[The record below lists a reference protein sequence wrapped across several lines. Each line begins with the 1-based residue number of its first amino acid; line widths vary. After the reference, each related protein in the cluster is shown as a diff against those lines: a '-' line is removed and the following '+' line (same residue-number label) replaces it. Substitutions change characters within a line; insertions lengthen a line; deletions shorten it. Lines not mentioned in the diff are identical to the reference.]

1 MGWGLV
7 SGGGLSGVPWVV
19 PGFAEER
26 ELGRGGSGRVVAGV
40 HLASG
45 TRVAIKYLLPRLLG
59 DPGFIHAFRAEAD
72 LLRSLE
78 VPHVVRLFEYVEAP
92 DHAGVDRGSSPGGLH
107 GAAII
112 MELVDGVSLHDMITQ
127 QGPTTPESALA
138 VLKGS
143 LQGLAAAHSL
153 GIVHRDYKPENV
165 LVDRSGTSK
174 LTDFGVAVRSGQDAP
189 FGGTAFYMAPEQWD
203 GTPATPATDIYAATA
218 VFFECLTGKTPFS
231 GEPLQLAAQHAAAS
245 VPVELVDEP
254 LRELIARGMAKTPAA
269 RPANATD
276 FVTELETTAATAYGQ
291 DWEERGR
298 GHLAERAAALLLLLL
313 RSPATVASGT
323 GTTNVTTTLAAGARV
338 GGGKAVGA
346 AKGGLGGWQIAALY
360 VAIFAVV
367 FGGVAGALV
376 GTGALKSN
384 SHSASGAAA
393 AGASGRPSASPTTAT
408 AATTAACGSTGLPPL
423 AYVTQLGSATPTTQV
438 LVRCGTG
445 APHAVAT
452 IHNDTVSQQS
462 LAWSSDGTQ
471 LAWATSTAFYVA
483 QVKASA
489 WTMRQWTCQCAGV
502 AFLGNQAVSVN
513 AKMAGGPQQLN
524 RAATQLLAFPQSGSA
539 QPAMLPI
546 TDLPALAGP
555 GVNPTEIRLL
565 GSFSPT
571 EVVIEFGVPGGS
583 NFADSQLL
591 FHVNSA
597 GQATEYG
604 HATLNQSGQV
614 SNVIEGFIDYF
625 TANQSDREFA
635 YGAYTRYGICGGV
648 EPSELVDAATGTV
661 TTPTTPAGGGAG
673 GWWAEGVWFDK
684 SGTPYASLVPNL
696 STCAT
701 GAAPTN
707 GYWPNGATPTVVK
720 LSAGRWVK
728 TGSGIFQA
736 AYGPGKWLAEQVG
749 TTPIANSPGYSLT
762 VSGGAGTTPVTV
774 QSVVAF
780 AWAP

>member
-1 MGWGLV
+1 MMMGWGLV

-59 DPGFIHAFRAEAD
+59 DPGFISAFRAEAD
-72 LLRSLE
+72 LLRSLD

-92 DHAGVDRGSSPGGLH
+92 DRAGVDRGSSPGGLH
-107 GAAII
+107 GAAIV
-112 MELVDGVSLHDMITQ
+112 MELVDGVSLFEMITQ
-127 QGPTTPESALA
+127 QGPTTAESALA

-254 LRELIARGMAKTPAA
+254 LRELIARGMAKSPAA

-276 FVTELETTAATAYGQ
+276 FVAELETTAAAAYGQ

-298 GHLAERAAALLLLLL
+298 SHLAERAAALLLLLL
-313 RSPATVASGT
+313 RSPAAVGSGT
-323 GTTNVTTTLAAGARV
+323 GTTNVTTTLAP
-338 GGGKAVGA
+338 KAPVGA
-346 AKGGLGGWQIAALY
+346 AKGGLGSWQVAALY
-360 VAIFAVV
+360 VGIFVVV
-367 FGGVAGALV
+367 FGSVAGALV
-376 GTGALKSN
+376 GTGALTSN
-384 SHSASGAAA
+384 SHSASSAAA
-393 AGASGRPSASPTTAT
+393 AGASGRPAASPTATT

-423 AYVTQLGSATPTTQV
+423 AYVTELGSTTPTTQV

-445 APHAVAT
+445 APHVVT
-452 IHNDTVSQQS
+452 TLHNDTVEN
-462 LAWSSDGTQ
+462 LAWSLDGTQ
-471 LAWATSTAFYVA
+471 LAWTTGQQTSLYVA
-483 QVKASA
+483 QVKAGT
-489 WTMRQWTCQCAGV
+489 WTLRQVTCDCIGV
-502 AFLGNQAVSVN
+502 AFLGDQPVSVN
-513 AKMAGGPQQLN
+513 AKTAGGPMSQQL
-524 RAATQLLAFPQSGSA
+524 AQAQLLVFPKGGGQSTT
-539 QPAMLPI
+539 LPLTGI
-546 TDLPALAGP
+546 DNNGRE
-555 GVNPTEIRLL
+555 TEFRLL
-565 GSFSPT
+565 GSVSPT
-571 EVVIEFGVPGGS
+571 QLLVDYGDGGGS
-583 NFADSQLL
+583 DLGGFQSLYK
-591 FHVNSA
+591 VNSG
-597 GQATEYG
+597 GQAT
-604 HATLNQSGQV
+604 
-614 SNVIEGFIDYF
+614 
-625 TANQSDREFA
+625 
-635 YGAYTRYGICGGV
+635 RYGPATPSTTRPGASTIFGLIGNVTVSPAGTQVAFATYSRGGACGASQ
-648 EPSELVDAATGTV
+648 PAQLLDTATGV
-661 TTPTTPAGGGAG
+661 ISTPATPPGGGS
-673 GWWAEGVWFDK
+673 EGYWVLGTWFDGT
-684 SGTPYASLVPNL
+684 GTPYASLVPNQ
-696 STCAT
+696 STCSTTGVTPTSPIEPA
-701 GAAPTN
+701 GAA
-707 GYWPNGATPTVVK
+707 PTVVK
-720 LSAGRWVK
+720 LSGGSWVK
-728 TGSGIFQA
+728 AGSGIIQA

-762 VSGGAGTTPVTV
+762 ISGGTGTTPVTV

-780 AWAP
+780 AWAS